1 MPSSDEEAHLKLL
14 RQCETLRTDSHKTC
28 HALSLVM
35 VVTEEKSK
43 IQTRASVE
51 IGWEDKRRKLEA
63 KITEIRR
70 LQKIRS
76 LQQEKH
82 SVIGKN

>member
-1 MPSSDEEAHLKLL
+1 MNVAGGDFGEGGESISIQQ
-14 RQCETLRTDSHKTC
+14 RKT
-28 HALSLVM
+28 
-35 VVTEEKSK
+35 
-43 IQTRASVE
+43 
-51 IGWEDKRRKLEA
+51 LEA

-70 LQKIRS
+70 LQKLRS

>member
-1 MPSSDEEAHLKLL
+1 MEKQRYAKPTEKRPRKITLVTCEKRTNKMNVAGGNFGEGEESISIQQ
-14 RQCETLRTDSHKTC
+14 RRT
-28 HALSLVM
+28 
-35 VVTEEKSK
+35 
-43 IQTRASVE
+43 
-51 IGWEDKRRKLEA
+51 LEA